1 MEDNKKMQL
10 IDGLNMTPHP
20 EGGYYSE
27 TYRSTLTTEGREL
40 YSSIY
45 FLLET
50 GNISHFH
57 RIDADELW
65 YFHGGD
71 ALTLHMIMA
80 DGTYQYVKLGLDVL
94 NGEVPQFLVPKNTIF
109 ASTVEA
115 DHEWSLVG
123 CMVSPGFKFETFE
136 LFTQDEL
143 LKIYPEHEALIL
155 KYALK
160 EIRD

>member
-1 MEDNKKMQL
+1 MKNRQKEQL
-10 IDGLNMTPHP
+10 IRQLNMTPHP
-20 EGGYYSE
+20 EGGYFSE
-27 TYRSTLTTEGREL
+27 TYRSDITTEGREL

-71 ALTLHMIMA
+71 ALTLHMIME
-80 DGTYQYVKLGLDVL
+80 DGTYQSVKLGLDVI
-94 NGEVPQFLVPKNTIF
+94 NGEVPQYLVPKNTIF
-109 ASTVEA
+109 ASTVEEEN
-115 DHEWSLVG
+115 EWSLVG

-136 LFTQDEL
+136 LFTQHEL
-143 LKIYPEHEALIL
+143 MAMYPEHDELIV